1 MFDYGSWTNPT
12 RRSTWMSTA
21 RPVRLSSRAFVSFGL
36 PATYGSIA
44 CSSFSCVHSTHA
56 SAAVEALWHT
66 ACDKLG
72 LAPESSE
79 CFYIYGCGNEL
90 ELLLIGE
97 EAIGDVMRNWIATEH
112 KCVVSAVATL
122 ADRQLV
128 DISPG

>member
-1 MFDYGSWTNPT
+1 MDESYKALHVDVDRTTGASII
-12 RRSTWMSTA
+12 
-21 RPVRLSSRAFVSFGL
+21 SSVCLVWAACHVW
-36 PATYGSIA
+36 SIA

-97 EAIGDVMRNWIATEH
+97 ETIGDVMRNWIATEH

-128 DISPG
+128 DIFPG